1 MKTALLLLAAYGLDR
16 ILGDPRWLPHPV
28 VGMGKAI
35 RAVERMLRLFIG
47 FFGKRGMATKGAVRL
62 LGCSLPLIVAGG
74 VYVAAAVAVSWV
86 EGLTEWG
93 AWLLEVLLLWTT
105 VATKGL
111 ADEAKGVDRA
121 LAKGDLPS
129 ARRLLQRIVGRDTNR
144 LDEPEIVRGTVETV
158 AENIVDAVTSPLF
171 YAAIGGAPLAMAY
184 RAVNTLDSMV
194 GYRNERYR
202 DLGWASARLDDGAN
216 WLPARLTVGP
226 MLLAFRIVGLDP
238 RRAWQ
243 ILRRDGRKHP
253 SPNSGIPES
262 LMAGGLGIRLGG
274 TNTYDGVPSHRPH
287 LGDPVFP
294 KQRKH
299 IREALRV
306 LHWTTLLYV
315 AMLGFVCLVISGLET
330 VWPLLSFG

>member
-35 RAVERMLRLFIG
+35 QALEKILRRCIG
-47 FFGKRGMATKGAVRL
+47 LLGKLGMAPSVTVRL
-62 LGCSLPLIVAGG
+62 LGCSLPLIVVGG
-74 VYVAAAVAVSWV
+74 VYLLVALAVTWM
-86 EGLTEWG
+86 ERWTEWG

-121 LAKGDLPS
+121 LANGNLPS

-184 RAVNTLDSMV
+184 RAANTLDSMV

-226 MLLAFRIVGLDP
+226 MLLALWILRLDP
-238 RRAWQ
+238 RRAWR
-243 ILRRDGRKHP
+243 ILRRDAWKHP

-274 TNTYDGVPSHRPH
+274 TNTYDGVPSHRPY
-287 LGDPVFP
+287 LGDPVFH
-294 KQRKH
+294 KRREH

-315 AMLGFVCLVISGLET
+315 ALLGLACFIVSGLAR
-330 VWPLLSFG
+330 L

>member
-35 RAVERMLRLFIG
+35 SAVERALRRLIG
-47 FFGKRGMATKGAVRL
+47 FLGRRGLATSWTVRL
-62 LGCSLPLIVAGG
+62 LGCFLPLTVAGG
-74 VYVAAAVAVSWV
+74 VYLLATLAVGWV
-86 EGLTEWG
+86 ERRTEWG
-93 AWLLEVLLLWTT
+93 AWLMEVFLLWTT

-111 ADEAKGVDRA
+111 ADEAKEVDRA
-121 LAKGDLPS
+121 LAAGDLS
-129 ARRLLQRIVGRDTNR
+129 AARRRLKRIVGRDTDR
-144 LDEPEIVRGTVETV
+144 LDEPEIVRGAVETV

-216 WLPARLTVGP
+216 WLPARLTVVP
-226 MLLAFRIVGLDP
+226 MLLAFRILGRDW
-238 RRAWQ
+238 RRAWR
-243 ILRRDGRKHP
+243 IFRRDGRKHP

-274 TNTYDGVPSHRPH
+274 INTYGGVTSRRPH

-294 KQRKH
+294 KRREH
-299 IREALRV
+299 IGEALRV

-315 AMLGFVCLVISGLET
+315 ALLGLVCLFASGLET
-330 VWPLLSFG
+330 VWPLLLRG

>member
-1 MKTALLLLAAYGLDR
+1 MKTALLLLAAYLLDR

-35 RAVERMLRLFIG
+35 QAVETVLRRFIG
-47 FFGKRGMATKGAVRL
+47 FLEKRGKATKGTVRL
-62 LGCSLPLIVAGG
+62 LGCLLPLTVAGG
-74 VYVAAAVAVSWV
+74 AYLLAALAVTWV
-86 EGLTEWG
+86 EGWSAWG

-121 LAKGDLPS
+121 LAKGDIPS
-129 ARRLLQRIVGRDTNR
+129 ARRLLQRIVGRDTAR

-202 DLGWASARLDDGAN
+202 DLGWASARLDDAAN
-216 WLPARLTVGP
+216 WVPARLTVVP
-226 MLLAFRIVGLDP
+226 MLLAIRILGLDP
-238 RRAWQ
+238 HRAWR
-243 ILRRDGRKHP
+243 ILRRDARKHP
-253 SPNSGIPES
+253 SPNSGIPEA

-274 TNTYDGVPSHRPH
+274 TNIYDGVASHRAH

-294 KQRKH
+294 KGREH
-299 IREALRV
+299 IGQALRV
-306 LHWTTLLYV
+306 LHWTTFLFVML
-315 AMLGFVCLVISGLET
+315 LGFVCLIPS
-330 VWPLLSFG
+330 WW